1 MPASLDLKLQ
11 LGFRPSAIPN
21 SVRKEER
28 ENINFLISAKKWA
41 KLHVLVEQSVLRLL
55 VPSYPYG
62 VQLGKAI
69 YIK

>member
-11 LGFRPSAIPN
+11 LGFRPSATPN

-28 ENINFLISAKKWA
+28 ENINFLTSAKRWA
-41 KLHVLVEQSVLRLL
+41 KLHVLVEQSGLKLL
-55 VPSYPYG
+55 VLSYPYG
-62 VQLGKAI
+62 IQLGKAI